1 MASSQDQGD
10 QIRRQHKE
18 NGVEE
23 IAQKQIADRLQDP
36 MQPQGTLNKKEV
48 RTVVERSRYNTRK
61 TVRKHLFPRAGCR
74 DFSHFSVLA
83 NK

>member
-36 MQPQGTLNKKEV
+36 MQPQGTLEQKRSQNRGGKKQIQYEKDSAEASLPQSWV
-48 RTVVERSRYNTRK
+48 QGFQP
-61 TVRKHLFPRAGCR
+61 L
-74 DFSHFSVLA
+74 
-83 NK
+83 